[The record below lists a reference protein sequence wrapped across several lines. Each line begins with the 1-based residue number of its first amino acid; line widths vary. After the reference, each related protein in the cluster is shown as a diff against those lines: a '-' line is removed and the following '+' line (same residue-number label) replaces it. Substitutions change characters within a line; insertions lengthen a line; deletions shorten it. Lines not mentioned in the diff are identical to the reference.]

1 MDGVLYLT
9 GRDIAA
15 LGVTPGRL
23 RAALARAFR
32 LHAEGRTHVEP
43 KLTVAIA
50 PGHFFQSLCA
60 ASPDLAF
67 AATKWVGVAAEN
79 AARGLAG
86 VNGLVILSDFAT
98 GVPAA
103 ILDGNVLTVVR
114 TAAMSAL
121 AAEYL
126 ARQDSESIGFVG
138 CGAQAHGHL
147 AALREIL
154 PGLRRV
160 VCYSRGSASAEGL
173 REAAGAQA
181 SMRRSRA
188 SPDEALACDVVVTS
202 VPAGAAPA
210 AFLDAGSLRPGTFV
224 SAVDLGRS
232 WRGETLPAF
241 DIVATDDRVQAK
253 DPSTRARLAFGGP
266 FDCDL
271 ASLVSGA
278 GAGRSD
284 PAGAHHVRLS
294 RVCPRRPCRR
304 RRNLRRR
311 GGSRAR
317 HASAAL
323 DQAFYARGRSSAALA
338 PIAASASPSRSIRW
352 RRYRALE
359 PQAGGLD
366 AALPC
371 SRRRSA
377 RPASR

>member
-15 LGVTPGRL
+15 LGVPPGRL

-60 ASPDLAF
+60 ASPDLSF

-126 ARQDSESIGFVG
+126 ARQDGESIGFIG

-147 AALREIL
+147 AALRETL
-154 PGLRRV
+154 PRLRRV

-173 REAAGAQA
+173 REAAGAQGLDA
-181 SMRRSRA
+181 QIART
-188 SPDEALACDVVVTS
+188 PDEALACDVVVTS

-210 AFLDAGSLRPGTFV
+210 PFLDAGSLRPGTFV

-232 WRGETLPAF
+232 WRGETLRAF
-241 DIVATDDRVQAK
+241 DIVATDDRVQAM
-253 DPSTRARLAFGGP
+253 DLVDESAARLRRTLRLRSG
-266 FDCDL
+266 L
-271 ASLVSGA
+271 ARQRRRRRPQRSGA
-278 GAGRSD
+278 
-284 PAGAHHVRLS
+284 AHPVRLS
-294 RVCPRRPCRR
+294 RVCPRGPCRR
-304 RRNLRRR
+304 GRNLRRR
-311 GGSRAR
+311 RGSRAR

-323 DQAFYARGRSSAALA
+323 EQALRSRPAL
-338 PIAASASPSRSIRW
+338 IAASASPYWSIRW
-352 RRYRALE
+352 RRYRAHE
-359 PQAGGLD
+359 PQGGGPV

>member
-15 LGVTPGRL
+15 LGVPPGRL

-32 LHAEGRTHVEP
+32 LHAEGRTFVEP

-60 ASPDLAF
+60 ASPEPAF

-79 AARGLAG
+79 AARGLAS
-86 VNGLVILSDFAT
+86 VNGLVILSDLAT

-173 REAAGAQA
+173 REAAGAQGLDA
-181 SMRRSRA
+181 QIART
-188 SPDEALACDVVVTS
+188 PDEALACDVVVTS

-232 WRGETLPAF
+232 WRGETLRAF
-241 DIVATDDRVQAK
+241 DVVATDDRVQAK
-253 DPSTRARLAFGGP
+253 DPSTRARLAFSGP

-271 ASLVSGA
+271 ASLASGA
-278 GAGRSD
+278 AAGRSD
-284 PAGAHHVRLS
+284 PAERIMFVFPG
-294 RVCPRRPCRR
+294 
-304 RRNLRRR
+304 
-311 GGSRAR
+311 
-317 HASAAL
+317 
-323 DQAFYARGRSSAALA
+323 FALA
-338 PIAASASPSRSIRW
+338 DLSVAAEIFA
-352 RRYRALE
+352 AAAA
-359 PQAGGLD
+359 AGRGTL
-366 AALPC
+366 LP
-371 SRRRSA
+371 R
-377 RPASR
+377 

>member
-15 LGVTPGRL
+15 LGVPPGRL

-32 LHAEGRTHVEP
+32 LHAEGRTFVEP

-60 ASPDLAF
+60 ASPEPAF

-79 AARGLAG
+79 AARGLAS
-86 VNGLVILSDFAT
+86 VNGLVILSDLAT

-173 REAAGAQA
+173 REAAGAQGLDA
-181 SMRRSRA
+181 QIART
-188 SPDEALACDVVVTS
+188 PDEALACDVVVTS

-210 AFLDAGSLRPGTFV
+210 AFLDAGSSTPRNLRLGGRPRALLARRNLAGVRRRRDGRPSPGEGSVDESAARLQRTVRLRPGL
-224 SAVDLGRS
+224 ARQRRCGWPQRS
-232 WRGETLPAF
+232 
-241 DIVATDDRVQAK
+241 
-253 DPSTRARLAFGGP
+253 GGT
-266 FDCDL
+266 
-271 ASLVSGA
+271 
-278 GAGRSD
+278 
-284 PAGAHHVRLS
+284 HHVRLS
-294 RVCPRRPCRR
+294 RVCPRRPCRGC
-304 RRNLRRR
+304 RNLRRR
-311 GGSRAR
+311 RGSRAR
-317 HASAAL
+317 H
-323 DQAFYARGRSSAALA
+323 SSAALGQALRSRPELGGVA

-352 RRYRALE
+352 RRYRAPD
-359 PQAGGLD
+359 PQADGPD